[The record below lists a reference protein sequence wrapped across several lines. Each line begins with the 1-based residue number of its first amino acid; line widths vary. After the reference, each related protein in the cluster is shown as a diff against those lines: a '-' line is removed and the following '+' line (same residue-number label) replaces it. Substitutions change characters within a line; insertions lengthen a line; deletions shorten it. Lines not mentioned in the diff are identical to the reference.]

1 MQKSSA
7 CPNTS
12 ISPGENM
19 GVSVSNQVSSQ
30 EGVSDLL
37 AAAGE
42 TVEENTVEP
51 ESLYLSLIFFVLAN

>member
-1 MQKSSA
+1 
-7 CPNTS
+7 
-12 ISPGENM
+12 M

-30 EGVSDLL
+30 EGVPDLL

-51 ESLYLSLIFFVLAN
+51 ESLYLSLIFFVPAN